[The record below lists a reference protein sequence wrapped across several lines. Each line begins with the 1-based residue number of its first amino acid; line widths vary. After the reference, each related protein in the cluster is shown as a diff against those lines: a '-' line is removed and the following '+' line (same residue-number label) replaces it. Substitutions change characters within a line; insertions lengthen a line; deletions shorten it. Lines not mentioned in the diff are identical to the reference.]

1 VAFGGIRWHCD
12 YRQMK
17 RIIAVAVAVAVVG
30 PPVRSRPRRLLISA
44 TSRSLH
50 SYRALLIVNPIGRPP
65 CTLEITRDSPARHRL
80 RRHNYDRSVDPACT
94 FCVPF
99 QSPYSRQSLP
109 HFLLLSDPFFPPSMS
124 IHHAHNLPPSPSS
137 EGQASQPPPTPTT
150 ASQATQ
156 AAPAKRSSRRANTAE
171 RRATHNAVERARRE
185 TLNGR
190 FLVSVFLP

>member
-1 VAFGGIRWHCD
+1 MDLPLPQFARDPVDFLF
-12 YRQMK
+12 
-17 RIIAVAVAVAVVG
+17 
-30 PPVRSRPRRLLISA
+30 PPLPAACTHIGLYLSLTLSADPLVRSRLLATALPVIVSAVTTTTAALTQLAPFAYPFNRRILGSHSL
-44 TSRSLH
+44 TSYY
-50 SYRALLIVNPIGRPP
+50 YR
-65 CTLEITRDSPARHRL
+65 T
-80 RRHNYDRSVDPACT
+80 
-94 FCVPF
+94 
-99 QSPYSRQSLP
+99 
-109 HFLLLSDPFFPPSMS
+109 HFFSPSMS